1 MRGLPWITISAEY
14 GRKLDDLLDASF
26 EVYETWNARVST
38 GKLNRWLQEKTEA
51 HPPPLAK
58 GRRVRLRYMTQVK
71 TRPPTFAA
79 FVSQPT
85 ELPEAYTRYLVNGLR
100 EDFGLVGVPIR
111 FMILRWTQ
119 SLRKAG
125 VGRMSERRRSP
136 DSVTIDDLA
145 RAYDLLLEVKKRRYY
160 RRWEVETRTFR
171 KRKSAVVQDDNRL
184 QRLKDRAEGI
194 RFALGY
200 EDLTYRQRT
209 ELEQTLRNLELA
221 ICGTEATRK

>member
-1 MRGLPWITISAEY
+1 
-14 GRKLDDLLDASF
+14 
-26 EVYETWNARVST
+26 
-38 GKLNRWLQEKTEA
+38 
-51 HPPPLAK
+51 
-58 GRRVRLRYMTQVK
+58 
-71 TRPPTFAA
+71 
-79 FVSQPT
+79 
-85 ELPEAYTRYLVNGLR
+85 
-100 EDFGLVGVPIR
+100 
-111 FMILRWTQ
+111 
-119 SLRKAG
+119 
-125 VGRMSERRRSP
+125 MSERRRSP

-221 ICGTEATRK
+221 IRGTEATRK